1 MQLKRRLPSIKAL
14 QAFESAARLG
24 SFTHA
29 SVELH
34 VAQSA
39 ISRQVRGL
47 EERLGARLFDLI
59 RQRIVLTQ
67 AGQIFV
73 EELRPV
79 LANLGASCARVSAFA
94 DGVQLI
100 EMATLPTFCSRW
112 LIPRLP
118 DYYAQNQRA
127 SISFTSKFDPF
138 SFDVEP
144 FDLAIHFGKP
154 DWPDA
159 TMHHLFDERM
169 VAICSPDFRQKHKI
183 RSNKDLAAGPLLHM
197 SLRRTAWLD
206 WCEQLSLPTENAF
219 HGRLYDQFSMLT
231 AAAAAGLGAALVP
244 DLFVEEELRTGK
256 LAIASQ
262 SVIDADFGYYL
273 AIPENRPI
281 APVVESLRDWL
292 LAEAASADKARV
304 SVD

>member
-127 SISFTSKFDPF
+127 SISLRCKRQTF
-138 SFDVEP
+138 E
-144 FDLAIHFGKP
+144 LQ
-154 DWPDA
+154 
-159 TMHHLFDERM
+159 LF
-169 VAICSPDFRQKHKI
+169 
-183 RSNKDLAAGPLLHM
+183 
-197 SLRRTAWLD
+197 
-206 WCEQLSLPTENAF
+206 ENEMIDRVCWAP
-219 HGRLYDQFSMLT
+219 GRLNSRNCRFTQRAPRPVLT
-231 AAAAAGLGAALVP
+231 V
-244 DLFVEEELRTGK
+244 
-256 LAIASQ
+256 
-262 SVIDADFGYYL
+262 
-273 AIPENRPI
+273 
-281 APVVESLRDWL
+281 
-292 LAEAASADKARV
+292 RV
-304 SVD
+304 SDRLLDDGRRLLCLAK